1 MTTES
6 EYITDQLAQCRELL
20 GTLPEQFAV
29 AERENT
35 RQIDLLC
42 EAAGIMGAVQQH
54 RNALKSTQKEIQSQA
69 DVLSGRIN
77 ALDELN
83 KQFHLAPIPDGVTH
97 MYGIEL
103 APLDPETRLKVMH
116 GQEGASWAESITTL
130 GGDPEFKD
138 WDGTYEDEEDDED
151 EEENEDDPV
160 LPPVPPP
167 ATAQPV
173 PPPID
178 YAMFEGTDLV
188 GIITG
193 AGGPEEEPEDEDLDD
208 IELAEIE
215 SRIEDDTATQE
226 DLERVALMLSR
237 ARQVAEE

>member
-1 MTTES
+1 MTEA
-6 EYITDQLAQCRELL
+6 EFIQEQLSQYREAL
-20 GTLPEQFAV
+20 TALPEKFAA

-42 EAAGIMGAVQQH
+42 EKAGIMGEVQQH

-69 DVLSGRIN
+69 DLLSGRIGM
-77 ALDELN
+77 LDELH

-103 APLDPETRLKVMH
+103 APLDPNTRLVVMH
-116 GQEGASWAESITTL
+116 GQENPAWTETITTL

-138 WDGTYEDEEDDED
+138 WDGTYEDEDEED
-151 EEENEDDPV
+151 EGEPDLVQPA
-160 LPPVPPP
+160 PVPP
-167 ATAQPV
+167 A
-173 PPPID
+173 ID
-178 YAMFEGTDLV
+178 YAMFEGTDLI

-193 AGGPEEEPEDEDLDD
+193 ESEPEGEPEDGDLDD

-215 SRIEDDTATQE
+215 SRIEEGTATQE
-226 DLERVALMLSR
+226 DLDRVALMLSR